1 MGNIFTTSKPL
12 KDKSKVSFV
21 INYTIDPEIKKHK
34 LSKNILNKIKSFIN
48 LVLSTWGSNY
58 DDSVSY
64 YTTFKTEKINYKN
77 NKINVKGIIKINKK
91 KIKKNNKILTDVE
104 YKNHIDIM
112 LIKASRGSFPIKL
125 NKNHNIDFNS
135 IEKIVVH

>member
-58 DDSVSY
+58 DDYVSY

-77 NKINVKGIIKINKK
+77 NKINIKGIIKK
-91 KIKKNNKILTDVE
+91 
-104 YKNHIDIM
+104 
-112 LIKASRGSFPIKL
+112 
-125 NKNHNIDFNS
+125 
-135 IEKIVVH
+135 